1 MDEKSWNER
10 VRHLRARAVAM
21 GERQVM
27 RGRWWA
33 DRGWVYYVVPV
44 GSISDYQL
52 QAQREHTAV
61 LRGGRRG

>member
-1 MDEKSWNER
+1 MDKKSLEAR
-10 VRHLRARAVAM
+10 ISHARARAIAM

-27 RGRWWA
+27 RGRWWP

-44 GSISDYQL
+44 GSVSDHQL